1 MGDATR
7 CSVNDITLVFGSWQ
21 NALDSAGIDNEARLI
36 EDLRRVA
43 DKLGHRPT
51 TTEMNDH
58 GHVSATTYATY
69 FGTYTAAIDEAFDE
83 AEPASSPTGT
93 DTADRSKSTGT
104 DPESGKVTD
113 TTITEIN
120 TEGGNQE
127 NASGDDNT
135 TTDSD
140 DDGIISDIMNDFNE
154 LSDSRFE

>member
-1 MGDATR
+1 M
-7 CSVNDITLVFGSWQ
+7 
-21 NALDSAGIDNEARLI
+21 
-36 EDLRRVA
+36 
-43 DKLGHRPT
+43 
-51 TTEMNDH
+51 
-58 GHVSATTYATY
+58 
-69 FGTYTAAIDEAFDE
+69 
-83 AEPASSPTGT
+83 
-93 DTADRSKSTGT
+93 
-104 DPESGKVTD
+104 TD